1 MSVSTSSLHPEL
13 TRPTTDLVGGKSA
26 LLRLLEA
33 LKSERRALT
42 QGLRGAA
49 RGYVLSRV
57 SEQLA
62 APLVCVAADE
72 DQDDHLAA
80 ALEFFRGGAS
90 SILSPQL
97 MRLPRYEILPYDD
110 L

>member
-26 LLRLLEA
+26 LLPLLEA

-57 SEQLA
+57 SELLA
-62 APLVCVAADE
+62 APLICVAP
-72 DQDDHLAA
+72 DQDRADPLAA
-80 ALEFFRGGAS
+80 ALALFLGVAGS
-90 SILSPQL
+90 LLQPHL
-97 MRLPRYEILPYDD
+97 LRL
-110 L
+110 